1 MANKK
6 NFMNTPA
13 ARMLGGTISEQEK
26 TENTVPTEKI
36 IENTVK
42 QEAPVVNP
50 ANIQQ
55 AKIPEQIKQAEPVK
69 TNIQEKEPVVKVL
82 IEMSL
87 MDSYRINNIVNS
99 MKLKNQ
105 GKYTKKQFYN
115 EMIADAIKKFEYELG
130 L

>member
-1 MANKK
+1 
-6 NFMNTPA
+6 MNTPA

>member
-26 TENTVPTEKI
+26 TENTVP
-36 IENTVK
+36 K